1 MLLFGVGR
9 KEQSEG
15 RDHQPK
21 HFSSARLC
29 ACLFVACR
37 NVAAENKISCSPP
50 ASRPE
55 KSLPRRRHRR
65 RGASEV
71 NESTERQS
79 SLRIDEHRLASYGE
93 PNNGRPPSH
102 LSGVRIYATVILLS
116 SLPPILQLQPNRI
129 ADMSRDLVSPST
141 SLLSAIRKGRRQERW
156 RDSNSP
162 DPSSRNTP
170 SSPADLRHPDS
181 SGS

>member
-1 MLLFGVGR
+1 MYLCRITLVLTFMSFSLSRSPPWLSSLLSLFRLFCLSGPPTSDVFPMTMMGDVVVDVGR

-79 SLRIDEHRLASYGE
+79 SLRIGDTDWLRTVGQTT
-93 PNNGRPPSH
+93 
-102 LSGVRIYATVILLS
+102 LS
-116 SLPPILQLQPNRI
+116 I
-129 ADMSRDLVSPST
+129 A
-141 SLLSAIRKGRRQERW
+141 
-156 RDSNSP
+156 
-162 DPSSRNTP
+162 
-170 SSPADLRHPDS
+170 
-181 SGS
+181 